1 MEPVRGKHGSLG
13 LGYGKFDTYPFIV
26 DSLRSDDPTEGWLSL
41 NNLILCIP
49 VELFD
54 RNAL

>member
-26 DSLRSDDPTEGWLSL
+26 DSLRSHDPTEGWLSL